1 MADIQVGA
9 IERPKDSLIAP
20 GRAVDLTELMRE
32 TGFTDKEMEL
42 MESSIAESTDL
53 ISLEEVALNAVK
65 GIYKDNSGEFTI
77 KGNPDLHMAQEI
89 MFSKE
94 YDQTIERINKPLV
107 EFNHLVNERLQK
119 NSQNASSAL
128 KYTIL
133 ALSVSVV
140 VISIV
145 LLMGVLLLLKKIVVP
160 IKKCSDYSYEVSEGN
175 LDALVSTISGSK
187 DNELNVMA
195 ESLTIMVS
203 NLKSRIAEAEQQRET
218 ASA

>member
-1 MADIQVGA
+1 
-9 IERPKDSLIAP
+9 
-20 GRAVDLTELMRE
+20 
-32 TGFTDKEMEL
+32 
-42 MESSIAESTDL
+42 
-53 ISLEEVALNAVK
+53 
-65 GIYKDNSGEFTI
+65 
-77 KGNPDLHMAQEI
+77 
-89 MFSKE
+89 
-94 YDQTIERINKPLV
+94 LV